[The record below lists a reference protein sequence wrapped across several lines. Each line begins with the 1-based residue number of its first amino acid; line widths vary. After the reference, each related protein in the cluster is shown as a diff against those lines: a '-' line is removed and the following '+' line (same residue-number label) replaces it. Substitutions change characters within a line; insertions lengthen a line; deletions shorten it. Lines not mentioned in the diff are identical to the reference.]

1 MLCPLAREA
10 RLKRLSTAPNDAIHD
25 RKKASRHACKNIYPR
40 ARAYHGSSALF
51 YQQPVV
57 CFTIRTCPAIP
68 IVEGTNAF
76 CKDAVSTKQPVNVA
90 TVWVVTVRFASRVLI
105 VLAFAAARAKAR
117 QKPTQNGT
125 GQKIEKRHGSHP
137 AHATRGCSRRG
148 LFPCRLH
155 VIIDHD
161 LAQRRRRRGRR
172 VLRHCRRK
180 EKKKR
185 RKTADDRRVS
195 KTLTVHQRICLFPI
209 FSPSVINNCPCLQS
223 RSSPADRLY
232 GHTRESIFA
241 FCSLQELAAIVRISH
256 NWQASVHKM
265 RAIKGCAH
273 VISYTCKT
281 TNVHITAIIAFASHC
296 ACRLGHRV
304 DQEAG

>member
-1 MLCPLAREA
+1 MQEHIPKGTCISWIQRTLLSAACCLFHHSNLPSNTYCRRHQ
-10 RLKRLSTAPNDAIHD
+10 RLLQRCSFHETTSECCNSVGRHRALRIPSPHRTRICSSTS
-25 RKKASRHACKNIYPR
+25 KS
-40 ARAYHGSSALF
+40 
-51 YQQPVV
+51 
-57 CFTIRTCPAIP
+57 
-68 IVEGTNAF
+68 
-76 CKDAVSTKQPVNVA
+76 
-90 TVWVVTVRFASRVLI
+90 
-105 VLAFAAARAKAR
+105 
-117 QKPTQNGT
+117 PTET
-125 GQKIEKRHGSHP
+125 HPEWYRQKIEKRHGSHP